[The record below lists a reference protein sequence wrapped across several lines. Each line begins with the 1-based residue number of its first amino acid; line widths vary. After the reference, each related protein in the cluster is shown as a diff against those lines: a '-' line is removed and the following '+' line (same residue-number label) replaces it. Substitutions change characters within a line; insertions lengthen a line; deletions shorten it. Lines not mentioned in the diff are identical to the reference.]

1 MENAR
6 LHAIVHGRVQGI
18 FFRSNTQKQAA
29 KLGLTGWVKNND
41 DGTVEVVAE
50 GDKKDLKELLAWC
63 SKGPSIARVENV
75 ESNWEN
81 ATGEFGHFSIRY

>member
-75 ESNWEN
+75 ESNCEN